1 MGSERVLKISFWAY
15 LGAMTLLGSVFVT
28 RLIEVLVS

>member
-1 MGSERVLKISFWAY
+1 MGSERVLKIGFWGY
-15 LGAMTLLGSVFVT
+15 LGAMTLLSSVFLT